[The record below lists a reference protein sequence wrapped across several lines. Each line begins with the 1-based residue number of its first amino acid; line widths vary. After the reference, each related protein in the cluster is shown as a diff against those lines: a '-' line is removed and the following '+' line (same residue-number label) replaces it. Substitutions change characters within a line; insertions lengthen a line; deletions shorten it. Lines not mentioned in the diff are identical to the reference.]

1 MLHRLLNTVQNYAW
15 GSPDALVR
23 LYGFPNP
30 RREPL
35 AELWMGAHPKA
46 PSRIVTPDGEQGL
59 DEYIANNPGRAL
71 GESSARNG
79 NELPFLLKVLC
90 AAQPLSIQAHPSLDQ
105 ARRGFDAEQAAG
117 TAGDAPERNYRDANH
132 KPELICAIEPFWGL
146 RGFRPVDE
154 IRDEFT
160 TVEFNKG
167 DIHLP
172 LPESNEDLAGFYRR
186 QLLLPKAVRRDIV
199 AAALSLAGGRWPA
212 HRSRELPEVGDPL
225 ARYYWVLRIAEE
237 YPGDIGVLAPLV
249 FNVFSL
255 RPGEA
260 TYQPAGVLHAYL
272 HGVGVELMANSD
284 NVLRGGMTTKHIDVD
299 ELMEVGRF
307 RSESPVILAG
317 TPATD
322 VAAAHCPTVSYPTP
336 FREFELQ
343 RVLPG
348 KACTVPGGSPQ
359 ILFCHRGPVLVL
371 SAGAEATLAPGESV
385 FIDAADDSIEIVPE
399 GITDD
404 RAEVF
409 LARVPE

>member
-1 MLHRLLNTVQNYAW
+1 MLHRLLNTVQHYAW

-23 LYGFPNP
+23 LYGFSNP
-30 RREPL
+30 RHRPL

-46 PSRIVTPDGEQGL
+46 PSRIVTPDGEDGL
-59 DEYIANNPGRAL
+59 DAYIAGHTAQAL
-71 GESSARNG
+71 GRSSVRNG
-79 NELPFLLKVLC
+79 NELPFLFKVLC
-90 AAQPLSIQAHPSLDQ
+90 AARPLSIQAHPSLEQ
-105 ARRGFDAEQAAG
+105 ARRGFEAEEAAG
-117 TAGDAPERNYRDANH
+117 IARDAPERNYRDPNH
-132 KPELICAIEPFWGL
+132 KPELICAIEPFWGI
-146 RGFRPVDE
+146 RGFRTVDE

-172 LPESNEDLAGFYRR
+172 LPESDDDLAEFYRR
-186 QLLLPKAVRRDIV
+186 QLLLPEPVRRDII

-212 HRSRELPEVGDPL
+212 HRSRDLPEVGDPL

-284 NVLRGGMTTKHIDVD
+284 NVLRGGMTEKHIDVD
-299 ELMEVGRF
+299 ELMKVGSF
-307 RSESPVILAG
+307 RSEPPVILVG
-317 TPATD
+317 TPETD
-322 VAAAHCPTVSYPTP
+322 IAAAHCRTVTYPTP
-336 FREFELQ
+336 FREFELA
-343 RVLPG
+343 RIFPE
-348 KACTVPGGSPQ
+348 KACTIPGGFPQ

-371 SAGAEATLAPGESV
+371 SAGAEATLVPGESAFV
-385 FIDAADDSIEIVPE
+385 DAADDSIEIVPE
-399 GITDD
+399 GSAAGP
-404 RAEVF
+404 AEVF
-409 LARVPE
+409 RARVPE